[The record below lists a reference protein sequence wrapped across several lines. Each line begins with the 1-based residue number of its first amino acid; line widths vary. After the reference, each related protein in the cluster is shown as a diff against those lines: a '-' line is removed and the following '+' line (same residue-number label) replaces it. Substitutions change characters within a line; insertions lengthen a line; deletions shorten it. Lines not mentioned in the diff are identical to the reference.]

1 MQGLLQLS
9 SARGGTCQRGP
20 LPKAFLRG
28 KVWAHSTAHS
38 SARPT
43 AANSRRDAQTAPWL
57 PARALASQHLGWGCV
72 PNTLTYPMSEAEMDN
87 YTIRGLREEARAA
100 GRPPKPLVSLRPQ
113 DSLHA
118 VIGKL
123 FRNRCSMAPV
133 LSASDVSGA
142 PFA

>member
-1 MQGLLQLS
+1 MRERWTHYFYRFCMPLRS
-9 SARGGTCQRGP
+9 VTSGG
-20 LPKAFLRG
+20 
-28 KVWAHSTAHS
+28 
-38 SARPT
+38 
-43 AANSRRDAQTAPWL
+43 N
-57 PARALASQHLGWGCV
+57 
-72 PNTLTYPMSEAEMDN
+72 PMSEAEMDN

-133 LSASDVSGA
+133 LFSPDGAGACMPRISLARALVGVLEGGCVEASRA
-142 PFA
+142 CMWLAL